1 MLKEITKALPF
12 GAGSHNRLHRE
23 VQSFLYSAQMIGI
36 IYKYTSPSG
45 KVYIGQ
51 TTQEKRRRKTFL
63 NLNKSYGGVKI
74 DNARR
79 RYSPEAFTY
88 EVLCRMKFATAKDA
102 QEKLNE
108 LEEYYIKEF
117 DTYRNGYNMTF
128 GGYTTTGM
136 KLSEETRKKLS
147 KIRTG
152 KKLRPRTDEEKRQQ
166 SERMKAHW
174 DNPEWREQY
183 MQTVLTEK
191 YRKKKSEMS
200 KGERNGMYG
209 KKATPEAREKMSK
222 ARKGVK
228 NCNYAKTFSDETRRK
243 LSESALKRKPM
254 SQQSKEKI
262 KINVGVAVCQYSL
275 SGEFIAEY
283 PTAKIAG
290 QAIGKESSCILKC
303 CKGQRG
309 IAYGFKWEYKDAP
322 LLKLDSLDRSTW
334 IPISEAIEL
343 SGHKSV
349 VLYYHMD
356 VIKDIPYTQ
365 HGKRRYLHK
374 PSILSIF
381 KRSV

>member
-12 GAGSHNRLHRE
+12 GAGRHNRLHRE
-23 VQSFLYSAQMIGI
+23 VQSFLYSAQMIGV

-102 QEKLNE
+102 QEKLDE

-209 KKATPEAREKMSK
+209 KKATPEARAKMSK

-322 LLKLDSLDRSTW
+322 LLELDSLDRSTW

-356 VIKDIPYTQ
+356 VIKDIPYKQ

>member
-1 MLKEITKALPF
+1 
-12 GAGSHNRLHRE
+12 
-23 VQSFLYSAQMIGI
+23 MIGI

-74 DNARR
+74 DNARH

-88 EVLCRMKFATAKDA
+88 EVLCRFEFATAKEA
-102 QEKLNE
+102 QEKLDE

-117 DTYRNGYNMTF
+117 DTYRHGYNMTY

-136 KLSEETRKKLS
+136 KASEETRLKLS
-147 KIRTG
+147 RILKG
-152 KKLRPRTDEEKRQQ
+152 KKKPPLSEEQKKAH
-166 SERMKAHW
+166 SERMKELYA
-174 DNPEWREQY
+174 DPEWKAKRLLVDRSME
-183 MQTVLTEK
+183 TRSKRGEK
-191 YRKKKSEMS
+191 V
-200 KGERNGMYG
+200 KGEKNGMFG
-209 KKATPEAREKMSK
+209 KIHTLEARTQMSK

-243 LSESALKRKPM
+243 LSESALRRKPM

-262 KINVGVAVCQYSL
+262 KINVGVAVCQYSIG
-275 SGEFIAEY
+275 GEFIAEY
-283 PTAKIAG
+283 PTAKIAA

-309 IAYGFKWEYKDAP
+309 VAYGFKWKYKDAP
-322 LLKLDSLDRSTW
+322 LLELDSLDRSTW

-356 VIKDIPYTQ
+356 VIKDIPYKQ
-365 HGKRRYLHK
+365 HGRRRYLHK

-381 KRSV
+381 KRAV